1 MIQARALFAGWLI
14 LFLLV
19 RTMAADLDPV
29 STNTSAIELQS
40 AEFQDAAPGE
50 AETGKQKS
58 GSSEAVAA
66 TLPEP
71 TSVRVS
77 QQTGPEHKTIIPSRK
92 PGVFSKVTPDFVT
105 LLLFFCLLLLV
116 GIGWTV
122 RKLNNLNSRL
132 NNANRQLNDANSKLE
147 RQTQDLSSGN
157 ARLKKEAAERLLT
170 EDALRAS
177 ENFYYSLVESVPHNI
192 FRKDLAGKYT
202 FANRAFCTTLGKTA
216 AEIVGKTD
224 LDLLPAETAAR
235 LRREDEQVLFSG
247 GQMESKQNYPTADGD
262 KIHVLM
268 VRTVLL
274 DSDRKPIGTQG
285 VFWDLSE
292 RQQAERELASAHHQL
307 VLASRRVGMAEVA
320 TGVLH
325 NVGNVLNSVNVSA
338 TLVCE
343 QVKKSKVLT
352 VGKVA
357 ALLSQHADDQKY
369 LIEDERGKQL
379 PGYLK
384 DLGEHL
390 RKEQATMLSELDSLV
405 KNIEH
410 IKEIVVMQ
418 QNYAKLSGLSVAVK
432 TSSMVEDALRMN
444 SAALTRH
451 EVNTAREFID
461 DPTII
466 VDKHTVLQILVNL
479 IRNAKYACDE
489 SGRSD
494 KLVTI
499 RTFKNGNDGIN
510 IQITD
515 NGVGIPRENLSRLF
529 SRGFTT
535 RSDGHGFGLHSCL
548 LAAKE
553 MGGALSGHSDGPGL
567 GAVFT
572 LILPIQPPQENS

>member
-1 MIQARALFAGWLI
+1 MAAELDPEALSPSVPDGPSAHLSEIALAEVDTAKVGPGPSETATALLPDPAGGVALVPGLPEI
-14 LFLLV
+14 NKAGESPKPGFFSQGRIHLAVLPLFVCVLSLAGIAWLV
-19 RTMAADLDPV
+19 RKFNV
-29 STNTSAIELQS
+29 
-40 AEFQDAAPGE
+40 
-50 AETGKQKS
+50 
-58 GSSEAVAA
+58 
-66 TLPEP
+66 
-71 TSVRVS
+71 VS
-77 QQTGPEHKTIIPSRK
+77 QQ
-92 PGVFSKVTPDFVT
+92 
-105 LLLFFCLLLLV
+105 L
-116 GIGWTV
+116 
-122 RKLNNLNSRL
+122 
-132 NNANRQLNDANSKLE
+132 RQANSQLKDTQVQLQ
-147 RQTQDLSSGN
+147 RQTQEVSCVHDH
-157 ARLKKEAAERLLT
+157 LKREVAERRIK

-177 ENFYYSLVESVPHNI
+177 EQIYFSLVEKVPQNI
-192 FRKDLAGKYT
+192 FRKDLAGRYT
-202 FANRAFCTTLGKTA
+202 FANRAFCATLGKTA
-216 AEIVGKTD
+216 AEIVGRTD
-224 LDLLPAETAAR
+224 QDLFSAELAAR
-235 LRREDEQVLFSG
+235 LRRDDELVLASEEQV
-247 GQMESKQNYPTADGD
+247 ETKQNFPTADGGRMY
-262 KIHVLM
+262 VMML
-268 VRTVLL
+268 RTALL
-274 DSDRKPIGTQG
+274 DSDQKAIGIQG
-285 VFWDLSE
+285 IFWDLNE
-292 RQQAERELASAHHQL
+292 RQRAEREVVSAHRQL
-307 VLASRRVGMAEVA
+307 VEASRRVGMAEVA

-343 QVKKSKVLT
+343 QVKKSKVLA

-384 DLGEHL
+384 DLAELL
-390 RKEQATMLSELDSLV
+390 RKERATVLDELDLLL

-418 QNYAKLSGLSVAVK
+418 QDYAKLSGLSVAVK
-432 TSSMVEDALRMN
+432 TSDMVEDALRMN
-444 SAALTRH
+444 SPALTRN
-451 EVNTAREFID
+451 EVNLAREFID

-489 SGRSD
+489 SRRPD
-494 KLVTI
+494 KLVTVRI
-499 RTFKNGNDGIN
+499 FKNGNDGIN

-553 MGGALSGHSDGPGL
+553 MGGALSAHSEGPGM

-572 LILPIQPPQENS
+572 LVLPLQPPVPSE